1 MMRRTPP
8 ALFVVPDAVV
18 ACLFFHFQVADLQQV
33 VTTTTSYETYSI
45 SSFNDVANGTTL
57 LMLKDAGYS
66 QGALQVTPFG
76 LNYSAHLANK
86 SGRIVF
92 TIPFKLWED
101 DGASNS
107 VASVASFNTDFDVI
121 IYRPGGAVP
130 GEGFAFVILPS
141 LDAPPSGSE
150 RGFLGLTNATL
161 DGNPDNHLVAIE
173 FDTVKQSY
181 DPNDNHVGLNV
192 NSVVSDVAAEVDIPI
207 APVNVTNYTVWVDY
221 DGIGRAVSVY
231 MAVSGTPKPFVPV
244 LNTSLDLSR
253 HVRQYSYFGFAAST
267 GATYELNCVLSWN
280 LKVQNL
286 SKLQD
291 LPKQYHDGA
300 TATRKLSLKIA
311 APLGATV
318 TLASVLAGLYVRR
331 WRKRKAREERSEMVA
346 NALRRLPGMPREFDI
361 RELKKATDNFDE
373 KMKLGQGGFGVVYR
387 GVLPGEDTEVAVKK
401 FLRDQTKG
409 LDDFLSEL
417 TVINRLRHKSL
428 VPLLGWCHRNGVL
441 LLVYEFMSNG
451 SLDQHLFGEAKTL
464 PVLGWYRRYNIIVGA
479 ANALHYLHHEYN
491 PMVVHRDIKASN
503 IMLDA
508 TFNARLGD
516 FGLARTLDAYK
527 TSVTDHGVAG
537 TRGYIATECC
547 ITHKFTRES
556 DIYAFGAVVLEVVC
570 GRRPLCRVAGFDLLA
585 DWVWS
590 LHGEGRILDA
600 MDARLGREYVAED
613 AKRLLLLGLAC
624 SHPLPG
630 ARPKTHAIVLIMSRS
645 VAPPEVPSNKP
656 AFVWPPEGPIGAEDC
671 DAMSNTSAG
680 AAAVTTAS
688 NCSNAR
694 ATPATSLEVQV
705 GETAISSSLNS
716 V

>member
-1 MMRRTPP
+1 MCPLFYRRRKSYCLSLANAIECNAMMRRTPP
-8 ALFVVPDAVV
+8 AFFVLPNAVV
-18 ACLFFHFQVADLQQV
+18 VYLLFHFEVADLQQV

-101 DGASNS
+101 DDDASN
-107 VASVASFNTDFDVI
+107 SVASFNTDFDVI

-253 HVRQYSYFGFAAST
+253 HVRRYSYFGFAAST

-291 LPKQYHDGA
+291 LPKQYDDGA
-300 TATRKLSLKIA
+300 TARGKLSLKIA

-318 TLASVLAGLYVRR
+318 ALASLLVGLYVRR
-331 WRKRKAREERSEMVA
+331 WRMRKAREERSEMVA
-346 NALRRLPGMPREFDI
+346 NALRR
-361 RELKKATDNFDE
+361 
-373 KMKLGQGGFGVVYR
+373 
-387 GVLPGEDTEVAVKK
+387 
-401 FLRDQTKG
+401 
-409 LDDFLSEL
+409 
-417 TVINRLRHKSL
+417 
-428 VPLLGWCHRNGVL
+428 WCHRNGAL

-451 SLDQHLFGEAKTL
+451 SLDQHVFGEAKTL
-464 PVLGWYRRYNIIVGA
+464 PVLGWYRRYNIIAGA

-527 TSVTDHGVAG
+527 TSVTDHGVVG
-537 TRGYIATECC
+537 TRGYIASECC

-556 DIYAFGAVVLEVVC
+556 DVYAFGAVVLEVVC

-590 LHGEGRILDA
+590 LNGEGRILDA
-600 MDARLGREYVAED
+600 MDARLGSEYVAED

-624 SHPLPG
+624 THPLPG
-630 ARPKTHAIVLIMSRS
+630 ARPTTHAIVQIMSRS

-656 AFVWPPEGPIGAEDC
+656 PFVWPPEGPIVAEDF
-671 DAMSNTSAG
+671 DAMSSTS
-680 AAAVTTAS
+680 AS

-694 ATPATSLEVQV
+694 ATPASSLEVQV
-705 GETAISSSLNS
+705 GEIGYI
-716 V
+716 

>member
-1 MMRRTPP
+1 MRRTPP
-8 ALFVVPDAVV
+8 AFFVLRNAVV
-18 ACLFFHFQVADLQQV
+18 VVWLLFHFQVADLQQV

-57 LMLKDAGYS
+57 LMLKDAGYG

-92 TIPFKLWED
+92 TIPFKLWEGD
-101 DGASNS
+101 DDASN
-107 VASVASFNTDFDVI
+107 SVASFNTDFDVI

-253 HVRQYSYFGFAAST
+253 HVRRYSYFGFSAST

-291 LPKQYHDGA
+291 LPKRYDDGA
-300 TATRKLSLKIA
+300 TARGKLSLKIA

-318 TLASVLAGLYVRR
+318 ALASLLAGLYVRR
-331 WRKRKAREERSEMVA
+331 WRRQKAQEERSEMVA

-361 RELKKATDNFDE
+361 GELKKATGNFDE

-387 GVLPGEDTEVAVKK
+387 GMLPGEDTEVAVKK
-401 FLRDQTKG
+401 FLRDRTKG

-417 TVINRLRHKSL
+417 TVINRLRHKNL
-428 VPLLGWCHRNGVL
+428 VPLLGWCHRNGAL

-451 SLDQHLFGEAKTL
+451 SLDQHLFGNAKTL
-464 PVLGWYRRYNIIVGA
+464 PVLGWYRRYTIIAGA

-527 TSVTDHGVAG
+527 TSVTDHGVVG
-537 TRGYIATECC
+537 TRGYIASECC

-556 DIYAFGAVVLEVVC
+556 DVYAFGAVVLEVVC

-600 MDARLGREYVAED
+600 MDARLGSEYVAED

-630 ARPKTHAIVLIMSRS
+630 ARPKTHAIVQIMSRS

-656 AFVWPPEGPIGAEDC
+656 AFVWPPEGPIVAEDC
-671 DAMSNTSAG
+671 DAMSSTSAG
-680 AAAVTTAS
+680 AAAVTTTS

-694 ATPATSLEVQV
+694 ATPASSLEVQV
-705 GETAISSSLNS
+705 GEIGYI
-716 V
+716 